1 MSAMKTIR
9 NTTLGIVLLASL
21 TLVSCRPAS
30 LYWVKPEG
38 PAEYQLGWQDGCD
51 TGYSA
56 NSSLWYKALY
66 GYKKRPE
73 LGVND
78 LYKQGWNEGFTY
90 CRFTHEADNKNDGFW
105 GPFDGGG
112 ITP

>member
-1 MSAMKTIR
+1 MKPTYLRSLVIFFMAASA
-9 NTTLGIVLLASL
+9 LSA
-21 TLVSCRPAS
+21 CRPAS
-30 LYWVKPEG
+30 LYWVEPEG

-56 NSSLWYKALY
+56 NSSLWFKALY

-73 LGVND
+73 LGAND

-90 CRFTHEADNKNDGFW
+90 CRFAHEADQKNDGFW